1 MHEDVIQTKDLLHP
15 RFVWLN
21 HYLQQH
27 EDVDL
32 LASYC
37 KIKNSVSLCQM
48 LHNPNHLRDTQWRHI
63 HLCNI
68 MIYSGAK
75 SPYICLET
83 LRGVGANSATVSS
96 GCLDN
101 M

>member
-37 KIKNSVSLCQM
+37 KIKTLLVFVKC
-48 LHNPNHLRDTQWRHI
+48 
-63 HLCNI
+63 
-68 MIYSGAK
+68 
-75 SPYICLET
+75 YIT
-83 LRGVGANSATVSS
+83 PII
-96 GCLDN
+96 
-101 M
+101 